1 MANKFLPLI
10 TTTILI
16 ILSSLCGLHCEYDR
30 SLKGDIIHRLCSY
43 TNMTDQYLF
52 LKYQKNY
59 WNMVNEMKNDMRRSK
74 FSVREVGDPPYRIY
88 LFSQCRSDLSASEC
102 VYCFKSLQ
110 SVFSSCMPAKGART
124 YSSDGCFMRYDNYS
138 FFQESVTPYY
148 LRGCSDAK
156 AKDEKGFVGLAVN
169 VINKMSFEAPKKGG
183 YTAIEGRRH
192 GSNLVI
198 YGAATCWKTLSQDMC
213 SACLSNAA
221 STAISCLPSTQVHA
235 INTGCILRY
244 ADYDFII
251 IDLKNKESDI
261 LMKCTAIILA
271 AIAVCSVLIIVAHYG
286 TKNVDKLWGIPILR
300 TGLEMTPGRVKLSS
314 WFMQFEYSTLERA
327 TNVFN
332 EFHKLGEG
340 GYGEVYKGT
349 LQDGREIAIKRFFLS
364 GKQGKQEVYNE
375 IDVYGKAQHKN
386 LVRFLGCCFTST
398 ESYLVF
404 EFLANKSLNC
414 ILFDPEKKK
423 QLDWPKRH
431 GIILG
436 VADGLEHLH
445 NNSEGPI
452 IHRDIKAGNILLDL
466 KYRPKISDFGLAK
479 LKSYDST
486 SIVGTLGY
494 MAPEYLAGCSIT
506 EKVDVYSFGILVLEI
521 ISGVENAKFESTEE
535 TFETLVSHAWKH
547 FKSNTT
553 SKIIDESMEN
563 QDLEEITRVIHVG
576 LLCTQELP
584 YLRPSMTEVV
594 AMLRQK
600 DVVMPLPSKPPFTVD
615 SFEFPQEIESSWE
628 SKGLDNSELTVP
640 LNFGERSV

>member
-10 TTTILI
+10 TTTTIII
-16 ILSSLCGLHCEYDR
+16 ILSWLCGIHCEYDR
-30 SLKGDIIHRLCSY
+30 SRKGDIIHRSCSY
-43 TNMTDQYLF
+43 TNMTDQYLLF
-52 LKYQKNY
+52 KYQENY
-59 WNMVNEMKNDMRRSK
+59 WNMVNEMKNDMGRSK
-74 FSVREVGDPPYRIY
+74 FSVREVGDPPNRIY
-88 LFSQCRSDLSASEC
+88 MFSQCRFDLSASEC
-102 VYCFKSLQ
+102 VQCFKSLQ
-110 SVFSSCMPAKGART
+110 SVFPSCMPAKGART
-124 YSSDGCFMRYDNYS
+124 FSSDGCFMRYDNYS
-138 FFQESVTPYY
+138 FFRESVTPYY
-148 LRGCSDAK
+148 LRGCSGEK

-169 VINKMSFEAPKKGG
+169 VINKMAFEAPKTDG
-183 YTAIEGRRH
+183 YTAMEGRRQ

-198 YGAATCWKTLSQDMC
+198 YGTATCWKTLSEDMC
-213 SACLSNAA
+213 AACLSNAA
-221 STAISCLPSTQVHA
+221 STAISCLPSTQVHV

-251 IDLKNKESDI
+251 VDLKNKQREI
-261 LMKCTAIILA
+261 LMKCTAILLG
-271 AIAVCSVLIIVAHYG
+271 AIAICSLLIVVAHHG
-286 TKNVDKLWGIPILR
+286 TKNVDTLWGIPILR
-300 TGLEMTPGRVKLSS
+300 TGLEMNPGRVKLSS

-364 GKQGKQEVYNE
+364 GMQGKQQVFNE
-375 IDVYGKAQHKN
+375 IDVYSKAQHKN

-423 QLDWPKRH
+423 QLDWPKRQ

-445 NNSEGPI
+445 SNSEGPI

-486 SIVGTLGY
+486 SIVGTLHG
-494 MAPEYLAGCSIT
+494 SISNQT
-506 EKVDVYSFGILVLEI
+506 QRQKLLM
-521 ISGVENAKFESTEE
+521 K
-535 TFETLVSHAWKH
+535 AWKI
-547 FKSNTT
+547 KML
-553 SKIIDESMEN
+553 KK
-563 QDLEEITRVIHVG
+563 L
-576 LLCTQELP
+576 QEL
-584 YLRPSMTEVV
+584 SMWDFC
-594 AMLRQK
+594 AHKSCR
-600 DVVMPLPSKPPFTVD
+600 
-615 SFEFPQEIESSWE
+615 I
-628 SKGLDNSELTVP
+628 
-640 LNFGERSV
+640 